1 MLLDHNNIVIFSP
14 PRSGTKLLSKI
25 LEDAGYHAHGEWFSP
40 RTTYIDGDKA
50 VRREEYLEY
59 IISDSEREFKN
70 SMTHCARLKQYKKF
84 DKSVITIWPET
95 LLEFPFLVEEFKDYH
110 WACVRRNAWDQI
122 LSFYIT
128 STNSNFDGQI
138 DSKATTFQEGSFRKM
153 YWNYRSACHLQD
165 WLVENKS
172 ATLIDF
178 KDLVTGQAK
187 EISPSYTVNS
197 KDQHVDLESLVANLA
212 HVKHWFDKFEKIN
225 LEYINNQYEDNLPNV

>member
-50 VRREEYLEY
+50 IRRAEYLEFVV
-59 IISDSEREFKN
+59 SDSEREFKN

-128 STNSNFDGQI
+128 STNSNFDGLTQ
-138 DSKATTFQEGSFRKM
+138 SKATTFQQGTFRKM
-153 YWNYRSACHLQD
+153 YWNYHSACHLQD

-172 ATLIDF
+172 ATLIGFD
-178 KDLVTGQAK
+178 DLVTGHAK
-187 EISPSYTVNS
+187 EIGPSYQVDST
-197 KDQHVDLESLVANLA
+197 DQHLDLESFVVNLA
-212 HVKHWFDKFEKIN
+212 HVKNWFKNFEKIR
-225 LEYINNQYEDNLPNV
+225 LEYMSN